1 MLGIW
6 LGEGVGIGLSV
17 GTTPEGDEVGTT
29 EGKTPEGGV
38 LGDGEGAGES
48 VGEKPVG
55 DGLGLG
61 EAVGGI
67 NVSVVGL
74 SLGAEVISTSTPVK
88 MGDLSP
94 SSII

>member
-1 MLGIW
+1 M
-6 LGEGVGIGLSV
+6 GIGLSV

-29 EGKTPEGGV
+29 EGEMPEGEA
-38 LGDGEGAGES
+38 LGDGEGAGDS
-48 VGEKPVG
+48 VGKNPVG

-61 EAVGGI
+61 EAVGGM

-74 SLGAEVISTSTPVK
+74 SLGAEVVSTSTLVK

-94 SSII
+94 STII